1 MGRLITVLLAACLS
15 LSAVAADAIKG
26 ERKEVFGDI
35 TVHYNTFNSTFLTP
49 DIAKAAELIR
59 SKNQGVINVSVIKDG
74 KPLIANVTG
83 TVKDLTSQSVP
94 LNFRQVTERGRSTTS
109 RSTRWSSR
117 KPAPLK
123 SRCRTA
129 TRSTPSTSTKNSF
142 PANDEP
148 HATRT
153 GQP

>member
-1 MGRLITVLLAACLS
+1 MGRLITALLAACLS

-74 KPLIANVTG
+74 KPLIAQVTG

-94 LNFRQVTERGRSTTS
+94 LTFRQITEQGAIYYIAQY
-109 RSTRWSSR
+109 
-117 KPAPLK
+117 PV
-123 SRCRTA
+123 
-129 TRSTPSTSTKNSF
+129 
-142 PANDEP
+142 EQQE
-148 HATRT
+148 TRT
-153 GQP
+153 FEIKVQNGDKINTINFNQELFPGE

>member
-1 MGRLITVLLAACLS
+1 MGRLITALLAACLS

-26 ERKEVFGDI
+26 ERKEVFGDV

-74 KPLIANVTG
+74 KPLIAQVTG

-94 LNFRQVTERGRSTTS
+94 LTFRQITEQGAIYYIAQY
-109 RSTRWSSR
+109 
-117 KPAPLK
+117 PV
-123 SRCRTA
+123 
-129 TRSTPSTSTKNSF
+129 
-142 PANDEP
+142 EQQE
-148 HATRT
+148 TRT
-153 GQP
+153 FEIKVQTGDKINTINFNQELFPGE